1 MPIHKKRTIA
11 KRKYKRNILKRVSR
25 GSISISL
32 FLVLLMVLLIF
43 LGSLFITQRNLAS
56 PSQSTGSLSKQ
67 VTDTG
72 NAVGGG
78 LVLMNVSPY
87 PTSLGN
93 TNCQLITN
101 DIMIL
106 VDNSGSMRG
115 NKLAEAKAAANLFV
129 QLLAINPENRI
140 GLVVFNKTSS
150 LRSGLTNNYPALTQQ
165 INAIGEGSNTCI
177 QCGVLDG
184 NTAIASSSRT
194 NVKRSIVLLS
204 DGKANH
210 VNGVQSNTA
219 KQEALAEIKKGFSTS
234 QISYYTIAFGRD
246 ADAQFMRQAAIETD
260 GVQFTSADEKQL
272 KDSFAAAANAIC
284 SDQ

>member
-1 MPIHKKRTIA
+1 MPVHTKKNVKKRT
-11 KRKYKRNILKRVSR
+11 YKRNVRKQLSR
-25 GSISISL
+25 GSASVSL
-32 FLVLLMVLLIF
+32 FIVLIMVLLIF
-43 LGSLFITQRNLAS
+43 LGSLFITKRD
-56 PSQSTGSLSKQ
+56 LSATPESSGTPIDKLTSAQ
-67 VTDTG
+67 K
-72 NAVGGG
+72 AVGGG
-78 LVLMNVSPY
+78 LIQFSMTPY
-87 PTSLGN
+87 PTSFGN
-93 TNCQLITN
+93 ANCQLITN

-150 LRSGLTNNYPALTQQ
+150 IRSDLTNNYPALTQQ

-184 NTAIASSSRT
+184 NTVIAASSRT

-210 VNGVQSNTA
+210 VNGVQSTTA
-219 KQEALAEIKKGFSTS
+219 KEEALAEIRRGFTTS
-234 QISYYTIAFGRD
+234 KISYYTIAFGKD
-246 ADAQFMRQAAIETD
+246 ADTNFMRQAAVETD

-284 SDQ
+284 ADQ